1 VTNNRS
7 TSPSGLGG
15 LALRA
20 SAGRP
25 GLALRAS
32 AARSVSVAATPPGN
46 PSPGNPSPG
55 NPSPGNPG
63 QVRNQGR
70 PLVLPSASA
79 HELFSGG
86 GERGLKST
94 GALTAAGKKSRAEDQ
109 GNRAGGPRFR
119 AARGLRAPERKATAE
134 LIRPAV
140 VRFASVSRLG
150 LVVGLVGLVGLG
162 GACAHKAPPPGT
174 TVGNPIAPVALP
186 KTNPEAQAA
195 FDEGVRI
202 MRTGRK
208 HYKDARDPL
217 TRATRLDG
225 RLFEAWHDLGV
236 VETALGNFE
245 VAADDFK
252 RALDIQPGARQT
264 VLAYGESLR
273 RSKNGK
279 KAGEV
284 YARWLTS
291 DPNDFEMRARYSQVL
306 REAGEQG
313 STTLDESL
321 EQARLLLTEAGGD
334 VSHTVIA
341 YNALA
346 LTYYKMGK
354 FELAETALHKASDLD
369 PKSAFVWNNLGLVAF
384 ERGHDQEAFLDFQKA
399 SELDPKYVQAR
410 LNKAVVY
417 LDCGDYKKA
426 RVELDKAVEIDP
438 NDAESQVA
446 LGVASRGDGKFDQA
460 RKAYERALDIEPDY
474 PPALYDLGVLYM
486 DFDKVPAKAK
496 ELLTQYLQAAGKD
509 DARRPDAEARLKELK

>member
-1 VTNNRS
+1 VTSNASPGRLALRAS
-7 TSPSGLGG
+7 PDLTS

-20 SAGRP
+20 SAD
-25 GLALRAS
+25 LAG
-32 AARSVSVAATPPGN
+32 V
-46 PSPGNPSPG
+46 
-55 NPSPGNPG
+55 NPG
-63 QVRNQGR
+63 HVRNQGR
-70 PLVLPSASA
+70 PLVRPSASA

-86 GERGLKST
+86 GERGLKSM

-109 GNRAGGPRFR
+109 MNRAGGVRFR
-119 AARGLRAPERKATAE
+119 AERGSRAGECLLTVGAA
-134 LIRPAV
+134 LMVAAV
-140 VRFASVSRLG
+140 LG
-150 LVVGLVGLVGLG
+150 V
-162 GACAHKAPPPGT
+162 GACAHKAPPPGGAA
-174 TVGNPIAPVALP
+174 VNPIAPVALP

-208 HYKDARDPL
+208 HYKDAREPL

-236 VETALGNFE
+236 VETALGNFD

-417 LDCGDYKKA
+417 LDCGDYKRA
-426 RVELDKAVEIDP
+426 RSELEKAVEIDP

-446 LGVASRGDGKFDQA
+446 LGVASRGEGKFDRA

-486 DFDKVPAKAK
+486 DFDKDPAKAK
-496 ELLTQYLQAAGKD
+496 DLLTQYLQAVGKD
-509 DARRPDAEARLKELK
+509 DTRRHDVEARLKELK